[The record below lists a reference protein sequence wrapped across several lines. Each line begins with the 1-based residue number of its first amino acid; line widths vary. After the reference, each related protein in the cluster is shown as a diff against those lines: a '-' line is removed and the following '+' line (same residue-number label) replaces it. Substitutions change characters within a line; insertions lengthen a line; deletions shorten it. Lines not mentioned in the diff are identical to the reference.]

1 VGVLATFVY
10 DDLGRRTSLTR
21 GNGTTS
27 TYTFDAVSRLASLV
41 DNPAGTT
48 HDLTLGFGYNPAGQI
63 TSNTRSNDLFAWTGH
78 GTGTTASTANGL
90 NQLATNGGTNTAHD
104 ARAT

>member
-1 VGVLATFVY
+1 MGVLATFVY